1 MKTLSILLLAAT
13 LTTAPALGAYA
24 QGGDES
30 RQYLSAAMEP
40 IVQKKAAYYR
50 TTAGMDGELYIG
62 KTFTIEGKLK
72 AEGTYRD
79 ADMTLPHG
87 EFTFYHPNGRV
98 ESKGEYINGNKSGIW
113 LRYDAW
119 GEPLAEKIYNP
130 EPLANIIYTRA
141 QTMPQFNGGDD
152 KALVRY
158 VKSKVESASDKRVRG
173 TYTSS
178 FIVEKDGS
186 LTEVKVVE
194 GQDEKIG
201 QQVVDAIKSTM
212 PWSPGAEKGQP
223 VRVQMRVPVQF

>member
-1 MKTLSILLLAAT
+1 
-13 LTTAPALGAYA
+13 
-24 QGGDES
+24 
-30 RQYLSAAMEP
+30 
-40 IVQKKAAYYR
+40 
-50 TTAGMDGELYIG
+50 
-62 KTFTIEGKLK
+62 
-72 AEGTYRD
+72 
-79 ADMTLPHG
+79 
-87 EFTFYHPNGRV
+87 
-98 ESKGEYINGNKSGIW
+98 
-113 LRYDAW
+113 
-119 GEPLAEKIYNP
+119 
-130 EPLANIIYTRA
+130 
-141 QTMPQFNGGDD
+141 MPQFNGGDD